1 MKEPKHIPLNPE
13 APRSKKVE
21 TTPMPQLY
29 ADRMEDDVYIRP
41 DNDSIY
47 IPVEEKLQE
56 DENH

>member
-1 MKEPKHIPLNPE
+1 
-13 APRSKKVE
+13 
-21 TTPMPQLY
+21 MPQLY